1 MSDALKHLLAPRNVK
16 KNAPVVLLF
25 IISLC
30 ILVYHHYSASSFVRL
45 EIPTPHLPEWRSSD
59 SIKSNLNNVVFGDT
73 PGSRA
78 LRDARKHHSYH
89 RATGPV
95 RLGQE
100 GQNAETK
107 RVAEGAAV
115 VEGAA

>member
-1 MSDALKHLLAPRNVK
+1 MADALKNLLAPRNVK

-25 IISLC
+25 VVSIC
-30 ILVYHHYSASSFVRL
+30 ILAYHHYSSSSFVRL
-45 EIPTPHLPEWRSSD
+45 EIPSPHLPEWHTPD
-59 SIKSNLNNVVFGDT
+59 VLKSGFNNIAFGST

-89 RATGPV
+89 RAKGPV
-95 RLGQE
+95 RLGEE
-100 GQNAETK
+100 GDAAETK
-107 RVAEGAAV
+107 RVATDAAV